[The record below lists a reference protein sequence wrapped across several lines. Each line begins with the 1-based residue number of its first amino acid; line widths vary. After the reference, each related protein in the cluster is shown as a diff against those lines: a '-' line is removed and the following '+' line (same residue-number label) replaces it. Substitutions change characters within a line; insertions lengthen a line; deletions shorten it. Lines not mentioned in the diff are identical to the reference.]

1 MVLDDRCGP
10 GATGVVGEGPLAACE
25 ALVRAELDRGGYAA
39 ASVRDAMRAMARL
52 SAWMDIRGVTAARL
66 TAGQVDLFV
75 AGRCQAG
82 SSPAAAGRGL
92 GVVLRVLRDRG
103 VVPGPDPAGGTARE
117 VLLARYRAWLVS
129 ERGLAAESV
138 RCYGSQAKVFL
149 AELPGPLEVALAGLG
164 PVGVT
169 QFIVAQTAAAASV
182 GSAKARVTATRSLLR
197 FLHVQ
202 GLIRQ
207 PLTAAVPAVAG
218 VRGAGLP
225 RGLAAGQ
232 VRMLLDA
239 HDLSTAVGLRDHAV
253 LVVLARLGLRAVE
266 VAGLR
271 LGDVDWRDGLIV
283 VCGKGSRVEQL
294 PLPVEVGQALAA
306 YVMGG
311 RPSCGSDALFVTAR
325 APHRPM
331 VAGTVRAI
339 VAQACR
345 LAGLPRLGAHR
356 LRHTLAS
363 DMLRA
368 GAGLAEV
375 GQVLRHRCQLST
387 SVYAKVDHQ
396 TLRTLARPWP
406 GGGR

>member
-1 MVLDDRCGP
+1 MVVDERCGP
-10 GATGVVGEGPLAACE
+10 GVAVVVGRGPLASCE
-25 ALVRAELDRGGYAA
+25 ALVRAELDQGGYAA
-39 ASVRDAMRAMARL
+39 ASVRDAVRAMARL

-66 TAGQVDLFV
+66 TSGQVDLFV
-75 AGRCQAG
+75 ADRCLAG

-92 GVVLRVLRDRG
+92 GVVLRVLRERG
-103 VVPGPDPAGGTARE
+103 VVPGSDPGGGTARE
-117 VLLARYRAWLVS
+117 VLLGRYRAWLVS

-138 RCYGSQAKVFL
+138 RCYGNQAKVFL
-149 AELPGPLEVALAGLG
+149 AQLPGPVEVALARLG
-164 PVGVT
+164 PAEVT
-169 QFIVAQTAAAASV
+169 QFVVAQTAAAASV
-182 GSAKARVTATRSLLR
+182 ESAKARVTATRSLLR

-202 GLIRQ
+202 GLIGQ

-232 VRMLLDA
+232 VQMLLEA
-239 HDLSTAVGLRDHAV
+239 HDLGTAVGLRDHAV

-283 VCGKGSRVEQL
+283 VCGKGSRVERL

-311 RPSCGSDALFVTAR
+311 RPCCGSDALFVTVR
-325 APHRPM
+325 APHRAV

-339 VAQACR
+339 VAAGCR
-345 LAGLPRLGAHR
+345 RAGLPRLGAHR

-363 DMLRA
+363 DLLRA

-375 GQVLRHRCQLST
+375 GQVLRHRSQLST

-396 TLRTLARPWP
+396 SLRMLARPWP

>member
-1 MVLDDRCGP
+1 MVVDERCGP
-10 GATGVVGEGPLAACE
+10 GAIGVVGSGPLTSCE

-39 ASVRDAMRAMARL
+39 ASVKDSMQAMARL
-52 SAWMDIRGVTAARL
+52 SAWMDIRGVTVARL
-66 TAGQVDLFV
+66 TPGQVDLFV
-75 AGRCQAG
+75 AERRRAG
-82 SSPAAAGRGL
+82 SSTAAAGRGL
-92 GVVLRVLRDRG
+92 GAALRVLRDRG
-103 VVPGPDPAGGTARE
+103 VVPGPDPRGSTARE
-117 VLLARYRAWLVS
+117 VLLGQYRAWLLT

-138 RCYGSQAKVFL
+138 RCYGNQAKVFL
-149 AELPGPLEVALAGLG
+149 AQLPGSLEAALADLG
-164 PVGVT
+164 PAEVT
-169 QFIVAQTAAAASV
+169 QFVIAQTAVAASV
-182 GSAKARVTATRSLLR
+182 ESAKALVTATRSLLR

-202 GLIRQ
+202 GLIRR

-232 VRMLLDA
+232 VRLLLEA

-253 LVVLARLGLRAVE
+253 LVMLARLGLRAVE
-266 VAGLR
+266 VARLR

-311 RPSCGSDALFVTAR
+311 RPSCTSDALFVTAR
-325 APHRPM
+325 VPHRP
-331 VAGTVRAI
+331 VAAGTVRAI
-339 VAQACR
+339 VAHACR
-345 LAGLPRLGAHR
+345 RAGLPRLGAHR

-375 GQVLRHRCQLST
+375 GQVLRHRSQLST

-396 TLRTLARPWP
+396 ILRTLARPWP
-406 GGGR
+406 GGA